1 MKKAT
6 LVVSEYLQKNSIFDT
21 RAHRDDIYDRF
32 IKLKEEFTKYDYD
45 LSTDD
50 INNIEDSDIII
61 YSSNMPNKLPKKEDI
76 NKSYIIL
83 SESAFIKPE
92 NYNKD
97 KHKYFNKI
105 FTWADDLVDNKKYF
119 KLNYAHKFPKNIN
132 KNLSKKENLCM
143 LISANKNPPHTQEN
157 DLYSQRREAIRW
169 FEKNH
174 IDEFDLYGVGWDKYR
189 FSGPKIIRAFN
200 RVPYLPQFFAKL
212 KNQIYPSYKGMVDNK
227 KEVMEK
233 YKFSICYENAK
244 DITGYITE
252 KIFDSFFAG
261 CVPIYWG
268 ANNIT
273 DHVPKDCFVDKR
285 DFSNYEELYEFIANI
300 SDEEYMGYLINI
312 ENYLNSEKSFQF
324 SSEGFVWSIVEN
336 TIGIKDDNS

>member
-6 LVVSEYLQKNSIFDT
+6 LVVSKYLQNNNIFDKD
-21 RAHRDDIYDRF
+21 AHRDDIYDRF
-32 IKLKEEFTKYDYD
+32 IKLREEFKKYDYD

-50 INNIEDSDIII
+50 INNIKDSDIII
-61 YSSNMPNKLPKKEDI
+61 YASNMPSKLPKKEDI
-76 NKSYIIL
+76 SKSYIII
-83 SESAFIKPE
+83 SESSFIKPE
-92 NYNKD
+92 NYDKN
-97 KHKYFNKI
+97 KHKFFNKI
-105 FTWADDLVDNKKYF
+105 FTWADDLVDNIKYF
-119 KLNYAHKFPKNIN
+119 KLNYAHKFPKTIN
-132 KNLSKKENLCM
+132 KDISRKLKLCM
-143 LISANKNPPHTQEN
+143 LISANKNPPHTKKN
-157 DLYSQRREAIRW
+157 DLYSQRREAVRW

-174 IDEFDLYGVGWDKYR
+174 IEDFDLYGVGWDKYK
-189 FSGPKIIRAFN
+189 FSGPKILRAFN
-200 RVPYLPQFFAKL
+200 RIPFAGKIYANL
-212 KNQIYPSYKGMVDNK
+212 TNQNYPSYKGMVDNK

-273 DHVPKDCFVDKR
+273 NHIPKECFIDKR
-285 DFSNYEELYEFIANI
+285 DFDSYEELYKFIKNM
-300 SDEEYMGYLINI
+300 SDEEYIKYLINI

-324 SSEGFVWSIVEN
+324 KSEGFSTTIVNN
-336 TIGIKDDNS
+336 TISDNK

>member
-6 LVVSEYLQKNSIFDT
+6 LVVSKYLQNNSIFDKD
-21 RAHRDDIYDRF
+21 AHRDDIYDRF
-32 IKLKEEFTKYDYD
+32 IKLKEEFQKYDYD

-50 INNIEDSDIII
+50 INSIEDSDIII
-61 YSSNMPNKLPKKEDI
+61 YASNMPNKLPKKEDI
-76 NKSYIIL
+76 SKSYIIL
-83 SESAFIKPE
+83 SESAFIVPD
-92 NYNKD
+92 NYDRN
-97 KHKYFNKI
+97 KHKFFNKI
-105 FTWADDLVDNKKYF
+105 FTWDDNIIDDIKYF
-119 KLNYAHKFPKNIN
+119 KLNYAHKFPENIN
-132 KNLSKKENLCM
+132 KDLSKKENLCM
-143 LISANKNPPHTQEN
+143 LISANKNPPHTQKN

-174 IDEFDLYGVGWDKYR
+174 IEDFDLYGIGWDKYK

-200 RVPYLPQFFAKL
+200 RIPYFPQLFMKFR
-212 KNQIYPSYKGMVDNK
+212 NQTYPSYKGMVDNK

-261 CVPIYWG
+261 CVPIYCG

-273 DHVPKDCFVDKR
+273 DHVPKECFVDKR
-285 DFSNYEELYEFIANI
+285 DFESYEELYEFIKNM
-300 SDEEYMGYLINI
+300 SDTEYMKYLINI

-324 SSEGFVWSIVEN
+324 KSEGFVKVMVEN
-336 TIGIKDDNS
+336 VILDNTK